1 MNTGQIQV
9 RLTLTNQLY
18 SFLQGQ
24 ASRLGIPV
32 TQVVKHMII
41 EKAQKEEYP
50 TFKASLKTEQAYAN
64 AMANLDK
71 AVEVPDVE
79 EYFKNL

>member
-9 RLTLTNQLY
+9 RLTLTSQLY
-18 SFLQGQ
+18 NFLQGQ

-41 EKAQKEEYP
+41 ENAQKEEFP
-50 TFKASLKTEQAYAN
+50 TFKASLKAEQAYAK
-64 AMANLDK
+64 AMTNLDSF
-71 AVEVPDVE
+71 VQVDDVGKYLE
-79 EYFKNL
+79 SL